1 MELLTSQE
9 EQLLLSDDNN
19 TRIEKDTPE
28 TQNDLLEQSRAGADM
43 DDTHHDV
50 GLTNIAP
57 NQHYFK
63 IESSTDHISV
73 DRVTLPKPPDAQI
86 SNASNSID
94 EDAYVAS
101 QKQEPFSEPE
111 GNNLVIN
118 SSLVND
124 HVMNL
129 KTDEQLSGMVE
140 TVNPNSSDLPPGDVD
155 VSFSSQSEVV
165 LEPHVITEM
174 PTETTGI
181 SSTETFDLHK
191 TEEVLAERNEASPSG
206 TTIPSGVEYK
216 PENEQL
222 GDVYEN
228 MNGSR
233 SEFYPS
239 NPVNVFT
246 TVGIPAPSTVSAALL
261 TAPGKVLIPATVDEV
276 QGQAFTALQAL
287 KVLN

>member
-1 MELLTSQE
+1 MEPLTSQQ
-9 EQLLLSDDNN
+9 EQLLFDNNN
-19 TRIEKDTPE
+19 TRIDKDTHE
-28 TQNDLLEQSRAGADM
+28 TQNDLIEQSRAGTDM

-50 GLTNIAP
+50 DLTNIAP
-57 NQHYFK
+57 NQQYFK

-73 DRVTLPKPPDAQI
+73 DHVTLPKPPDAQI
-86 SNASNSID
+86 SNGSNSID

-111 GNNLVIN
+111 GNNLVTN

-124 HVMNL
+124 HVMDL
-129 KTDEQLSGMVE
+129 KTDEQLSGVVE
-140 TVNPNSSDLPPGDVD
+140 TVNPNSSELPSGDLDVW
-155 VSFSSQSEVV
+155 FSSRSEAV
-165 LEPHVITEM
+165 LEPHVINEM
-174 PTETTGI
+174 PTETTGA
-181 SSTETFDLHK
+181 SSTENFDLRK

-206 TTIPSGVEYK
+206 TTISSGVEYK

-222 GDVYEN
+222 GNVYEN

-233 SEFYPS
+233 SELHSS
-239 NPVNVFT
+239 NPGNVFMSA
-246 TVGIPAPSTVSAALL
+246 GIPAPSTVSAALL

-276 QGQAFTALQAL
+276 QGQAFAALQAL